1 MARRR
6 EAGRARAAH
15 GRGPRG
21 GAENGSARRF
31 GCLAWDRRH
40 RRPGQRFQ
48 SDALLLLLLQ
58 LLLVF
63 EHLLLAHLLLS
74 RLLLASLL
82 LSRLLLAHLLF
93 AHLLFAHLLFAHL
106 LFAHLLLGASVR
118 ASVVR
123 ASVAAHLLLAHLL
136 FAHLLLAHLLLAH
149 LLLLLHLRRH
159 PGPRVSP
166 SAHQHFL
173 QRHERHARRR
183 VRGSK
188 RQIRRGSTD
197 RFVPL
202 DQLGAL
208 ERTLH
213 RPRGVRVQPRRVRHR
228 THGLGRDTTTG
239 AARSSRWLLLRA
251 LLRVLLRVFDA
262 AASVRVIALALERAH
277 EVRAVWRLT
286 TLG

>member
-1 MARRR
+1 MRGR
-6 EAGRARAAH
+6 GRAATDAK
-15 GRGPRG
+15 
-21 GAENGSARRF
+21 
-31 GCLAWDRRH
+31 
-40 RRPGQRFQ
+40 QRFQ

-106 LFAHLLLGASVR
+106 LHLAHLLLAHLLFAHLLL
-118 ASVVR
+118 
-123 ASVAAHLLLAHLL
+123 AHLLLAHLL

-188 RQIRRGSTD
+188 RQIRREVP

>member
-1 MARRR
+1 MRGR
-6 EAGRARAAH
+6 GRAATDAK
-15 GRGPRG
+15 
-21 GAENGSARRF
+21 
-31 GCLAWDRRH
+31 
-40 RRPGQRFQ
+40 QRFQ

-106 LFAHLLLGASVR
+106 LFAHLLLAHLLL
-118 ASVVR
+118 AHLLF
-123 ASVAAHLLLAHLL
+123 AHLLLAHLLLAHLL

-188 RQIRRGSTD
+188 RQIRREVP